1 MKINHF
7 FDFKGRLQT
16 QYDAESFDH
25 NKEILALIGYP
36 NKIVLLI
43 QVGMWFEQ
51 LDYNMDELLHDSH
64 RFRLLSLVNYD
75 DLKYTS
81 IVAERRLS

>member
-1 MKINHF
+1 MKISNF
-7 FDFKGRLQT
+7 KDFKGNRQT

-25 NKEILALIGYP
+25 NKEILALVRYP
-36 NKIVLLI
+36 NKIVILI

-51 LDYNMDELLHDSH
+51 LDYNFDELLHDSN